1 MEPNNRWDE
10 SPDEIEIDLRY
21 YYYLLK
27 SQWWLLVGM
36 ALIAGLVAFGVSS
49 LQERVYRSTATIY
62 VDSRRGEGNA
72 DFTDLRT
79 SQTLAETYSELITSR
94 AILEQTVVD
103 LGLVDQG
110 IGVRALQSVVTANP
124 VGTTQL
130 IRVSAENTNPQLA
143 ADIANTVSQALIDQI
158 QEIETSGY
166 SVSEDNLTIQLNYL
180 DEQIATVER
189 ALGDLAESTDSTT
202 IAERNRL
209 EALLSEY
216 NRDYSP
222 LLQSREEV
230 RLKKFEASSNMR
242 LFEQAAAATNPI
254 RPSTMLNT
262 IVGVM
267 LGVIVAM
274 AYILGRELL
283 DDTITDPE
291 RLSVK
296 LGIPI
301 IGRILNFDADNE
313 RLITIHKP
321 RSPQAE
327 NFRSVRLN
335 LDYASPDQELRSI
348 LITSA
353 APSEGKSTL
362 ASNLAIVM
370 AQGGKHTMLIDG
382 DMRRPK
388 VHRIFDVPNMVGL
401 SNLFLPSANGSMDS
415 ASVTAVE
422 NLSVV
427 ASGPLPPNPS
437 ELFYSRRAGEIIQ
450 NAEKSTDMVI
460 VDTPPI
466 AAMTDATA
474 IARHVDGVI
483 LAVRFGQTKRRVL
496 DQAIEALQQV
506 DARIL
511 GMVITDV
518 GNRGNRY
525 GNYYY
530 NYRYGYSGYSVY
542 YQDEETPKET
552 GLGSRLRRK
561 TKVTEE

>member
-1 MEPNNRWDE
+1 MVTNTTWDE
-10 SPDEIEIDLRY
+10 TSDEIEIDLRY
-21 YYYLLK
+21 YYYLLL
-27 SQWWLLVGM
+27 SQWWLLLGM
-36 ALIAGLVAFGVSS
+36 AVLAGAVAFGISS
-49 LQERVYRSTATIY
+49 LQEPVYRSTATIY

-94 AILEQTVVD
+94 EILEQTVVSLD
-103 LGLVDQG
+103 LAEQG
-110 IGVRALQSVVTANP
+110 VGVRALQNVVSASP
-124 VGTTQL
+124 VGSTQL
-130 IRVSAENTNPQLA
+130 IRVSAEDTNPQQA
-143 ADIANTVSQALIDQI
+143 ADIANTVSQVLINEI

-166 SVSEDNLTIQLNYL
+166 VASETNLTNQLSYL
-180 DEQIATVER
+180 DEQIANVEQE
-189 ALGDLAESTDSTT
+189 LAELEGKSDSAS
-202 IAERNRL
+202 IDERNRL

-222 LLQSREEV
+222 LLQSREET

-242 LFEQAAAATNPI
+242 LFEEATAARAPI
-254 RPSTMLNT
+254 RPRTILNT
-262 IVGVM
+262 AMGIL
-267 LGVIVAM
+267 LGLIAAVA
-274 AYILGRELL
+274 YVLGRELL
-283 DDTITDPE
+283 DDTVNDPE
-291 RLSVK
+291 RLSQQTGV
-296 LGIPI
+296 PI

-327 NFRSVRLN
+327 NFRSIRLN
-335 LDYASPDQELRSI
+335 LDYASPDEELHSI

-370 AQGGKHTMLIDG
+370 AQGGKHTTLIDG

-415 ASVTAVE
+415 ASPTAVD
-422 NLSVV
+422 NLSVIS
-427 ASGPLPPNPS
+427 SGPLPPNPS
-437 ELFYSRRAGEIIQ
+437 ELFYSRRAGEIIR
-450 NAEKSTDMVI
+450 NVEKASDMVI

-466 AAMTDATA
+466 VTMTDAAA

-496 DQAIEALQQV
+496 DQAIEAVRKV
-506 DARIL
+506 DGRIL

-518 GNRGNRY
+518 GNRTSRY

-530 NYRYGYSGYSVY
+530 NYRYNYSGYSVY
-542 YQDEETPKET
+542 YQNEEPSQSPS
-552 GLGSRLRRK
+552 LASRLKRGK
-561 TKVTEE
+561 KQEKV